1 MVLEFFV
8 AQRPR
13 QKGNSKR
20 LIRVGRARRPMLV
33 PRRDDKLAEDAL
45 AARVMEFRPPQPF
58 LGPVRLDVTFCM
70 PVPRSWPQRRHEAA
84 LAGRELPAVR
94 PDRGNL
100 LKLVEDALE
109 GPFYADDGQI
119 VAGDV
124 AKVYAEVPG
133 YRIKLTPLLE
143 AQP

>member
-20 LIRVGRARRPMLV
+20 LIRVGRARRWMLV
-33 PRRDDKLAEDAL
+33 PRTDDKVAEDAL
-45 AARVMEFRPPQPF
+45 AARVQAFRPPAPLF
-58 LGPVRLDVTFCM
+58 GPVRLDVTFCM
-70 PVPRSWPQRRHEAA
+70 PVPRSWPLRRREAA

-109 GPFYADDGQI
+109 GPFYVDDGQI
-119 VAGDV
+119 VAGEV
-124 AKVYAEVPG
+124 AKVYAEIPG
-133 YRIKLTPLLE
+133 YRIRLGSLPE